1 MPLPF
6 LNSAAE
12 CLLRLASRMRRAEG
26 SLAGRAL
33 GEGCSPQ
40 TEPGRCLAS
49 TWRAVLPTQPG
60 VWGSGLMPGL
70 LPSPGLSCRAWIG
83 PCLSPCS
90 GDPAWLGPA
99 PPRQDPG
106 WQRDAWPGL
115 ARVWIFPLLGLSPCS
130 GDPAWLGPAPP
141 RQDPGWQRDAVEVRG
156 VHPSLSWR
164 HGWAFR
170 HYGAGSD
177 ASGCVRP
184 SFLLTAGHVGWF

>member
-1 MPLPF
+1 
-6 LNSAAE
+6 
-12 CLLRLASRMRRAEG
+12 MRRAEG

-40 TEPGRCLAS
+40 TVPGRCLVS

-99 PPRQDPG
+99 PPRQDP
-106 WQRDAWPGL
+106 D
-115 ARVWIFPLLGLSPCS
+115 
-130 GDPAWLGPAPP
+130 
-141 RQDPGWQRDAVEVRG
+141 WQRDAVEVRG
-156 VHPSLSWR
+156 VHPSLSRR
-164 HGWAFR
+164 HSWAFR

-177 ASGCVRP
+177 ASGWVRP